1 MSKVDWIFDGKNE
14 LYLGFRFGKMVKV
27 KLFANFR
34 EVAGRKEFEM
44 KASTVKEVIN
54 RLADEYPS
62 MKDLFF
68 RDGELRDYV
77 QIMVNGKHIKLLDGV
92 DTELKDEDVVAI
104 FPPVSGG

>member
-1 MSKVDWIFDGKNE
+1 
-14 LYLGFRFGKMVKV
+14 MVKV

-34 EVAGRKEFEM
+34 EAAGKRELEM
-44 KASTVKEVIN
+44 KATTVREVID
-54 RLADEYPS
+54 RLASEYPA

-77 QIMVNGKHIKLLDGV
+77 QIMVNGRHINLLGGV
-92 DTELKDEDVVAI
+92 DTELEDDDVVAI